1 MISLALAASTKRH
14 NILSLDSAMY
24 SGFMTASFV
33 DYMEQNAYQQAV
45 RSYCLP
51 ERKSGR
57 IAMPELF
64 DSIAGSETGAI
75 IASSLVIKNQSTD
88 PKVVAA

>member
-1 MISLALAASTKRH
+1 
-14 NILSLDSAMY
+14 MY

-33 DYMEQNAYQQAV
+33 DYMEQNAYDQAV

-51 ERKSGR
+51 ARASGR
-57 IAMPELF
+57 VSMTEIF

-75 IASSLVIKNQSTD
+75 IASSLVIKN
-88 PKVVAA
+88 